1 MGSSVSY
8 KTSFPSRDVASG
20 LTNHGDVGVSSALLE
35 CGEPAAL
42 SRFRISAKPSLRF
55 MEPTKP
61 KMKPVSTAQRLSAV
75 SPSRIREIADIAF
88 GMDGVL
94 KLHFGES
101 NMPTPDFI
109 KKAAVQA
116 LDEGYTFYTE
126 NAGLPGLRQAIAE
139 KYRELHEVTLDPRT
153 EILVTAS
160 GVQALNVAIRCAID
174 PGDEAIVL
182 TPNWPNATAIVNLY
196 AGGAREVPLAWEGQ
210 RCTLDLSAI
219 EAALT
224 PRTRLI
230 VYASPSNPLGWVARP
245 EEQRSL
251 LEFCR
256 RHGLWLLAD
265 EVYERIYFSGP
276 VAPSILRLCNRG
288 DAVIVVQSFSKS
300 YCMTGWRLGW
310 VAARQDMVQKA
321 TQLNEF
327 IISHAPSMVQRA
339 GETALR
345 NGEAFVQGMA
355 ADVQRRVHF
364 CHEAL
369 SGIPGVTV
377 APPEGSFY
385 LFPRIEGLRDSFD
398 FALTLL
404 RETRVAIA
412 PGSAFGNGGEGAIR
426 ICCAADES
434 ILEPAME
441 RLVKFI
447 ERG

>member
-1 MGSSVSY
+1 MKRVSIA
-8 KTSFPSRDVASG
+8 RG
-20 LTNHGDVGVSSALLE
+20 LA
-35 CGEPAAL
+35 
-42 SRFRISAKPSLRF
+42 
-55 MEPTKP
+55 
-61 KMKPVSTAQRLSAV
+61 AV

-101 NMPTPDFI
+101 NLPTPAFI
-109 KKAAVQA
+109 KEAAVRA
-116 LDEGYTFYTE
+116 LNEGYTFYTE
-126 NAGLPGLRQAIAE
+126 NAGLPALRQAIAE

-160 GVQALNVAIRCAID
+160 GVQALNVTIRCVID
-174 PGDEAIVL
+174 PGDEAIIL

-196 AGGAREVPLAWEGQ
+196 TGAGREVPLAWDG
-210 RCTLDLSAI
+210 RRYTLDLSAI

-245 EEQRSL
+245 EEQRTL

-265 EVYERIYFSGP
+265 EVYERIYFTGTA
-276 VAPSILRLCNRG
+276 APSILRLCSRD

-310 VAARQDMVQKA
+310 AVARQDVVQKA
-321 TQLNEF
+321 TQMNEF
-327 IISHAPSMVQRA
+327 IVSHAPSMVQRA

-345 NGEAFVQGMA
+345 DGEAFVQGMA
-355 ADVQRRVHF
+355 ADVQRRVRF

-369 SGIPGVTV
+369 RGVPGVTV

-385 LFPRIEGLRDSFD
+385 LFPRIEGLSDSFD
-398 FALTLL
+398 FALSLL
-404 RETRVAIA
+404 RDTRVAVA

-434 ILEPAME
+434 VLEPAME
-441 RLVKFI
+441 RLRRFLEK
-447 ERG
+447 R